1 MTGQLLTDHLAVG
14 GEGCSLLPCQAGLFP
29 ALPLWLYWWCQPQ
42 TQRPRGH
49 DPGGWGLLNQAHS
62 RGITSPGRGRRGPRG
77 QEEQLPAWET
87 MSVQVRRD
95 AAGRPLGLS
104 LLVVIRRLAGS
115 GQART
120 PLEFKSACDSGEGC
134 APRRWEPGVST
145 KSQPPRD
152 PSSRYPNR
160 GVLIA
165 ENFETPLTC
174 A

>member
-14 GEGCSLLPCQAGLFP
+14 GEGRSPLPCQAGLFP

-87 MSVQVRRD
+87 MSVQVR
-95 AAGRPLGLS
+95 AGCCWLASGPQS
-104 LLVVIRRLAGS
+104 AFRR
-115 GQART
+115 Q
-120 PLEFKSACDSGEGC
+120 
-134 APRRWEPGVST
+134 APRRLGSGPHATGIQEC
-145 KSQPPRD
+145 
-152 PSSRYPNR
+152 
-160 GVLIA
+160 L
-165 ENFETPLTC
+165 
-174 A
+174 